1 MAISYIRYMLEIEK
15 GLLLIAEPFLKDE
28 NFQRSVVLLCQQDDD
43 GSFGIQL
50 NKKIDIDISYF
61 LEELADQNLPVFD
74 GGPVG
79 KDHIHFLH
87 QHPELIPGGEHLI
100 GQIYWGGD
108 YEAAVQHVKKGNIHT
123 NEIKFYL
130 GYSGWGKNQLR
141 KEMKHHSWL
150 LTEATNELVFNT
162 DHEMIWSNA
171 IKRLG
176 DDYKPMINYPL
187 DPSFN

>member
-1 MAISYIRYMLEIEK
+1 MAISYIRYMLEIQK

-61 LEELADQNLPVFD
+61 LEELADYNLPVFD

-87 QHPELIPGGEHLI
+87 QHPELIKGGEHLI
-100 GQIYWGGD
+100 EEIYWGGD
-108 YEAAVQHVKKGNIHT
+108 YEAAVQHVKKGNINT
-123 NEIKFYL
+123 NQIKFYL